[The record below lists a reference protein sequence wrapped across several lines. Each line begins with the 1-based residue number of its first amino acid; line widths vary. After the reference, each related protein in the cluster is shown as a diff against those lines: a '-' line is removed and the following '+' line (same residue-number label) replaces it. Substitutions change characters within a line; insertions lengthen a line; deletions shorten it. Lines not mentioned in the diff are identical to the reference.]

1 MDDWVGD
8 CNGQHFTRTHRATRR
23 PSSPQLSK
31 GSLRLR
37 PNWPFWTGSPNR
49 SSNPLSRIGAH
60 PKTWQLTVGGGW
72 LTGLPPRVF
81 FESGKTLS
89 DLGRTGAIICDRDHI
104 CAPPTPRLT
113 GRVSR
118 SRRGVW
124 GVAKT
129 GTCSWGRAGP
139 NLPLAHWVVIAVA
152 GLPTGPTVVIA
163 DNPCPRIEKLRL
175 LWQRRA
181 A

>member
-1 MDDWVGD
+1 LQRTALYT
-8 CNGQHFTRTHRATRR
+8 NSSRNTAAELAAAEQRIASFTAELALLDRV
-23 PSSPQLSK
+23 
-31 GSLRLR
+31 RLR

-104 CAPPTPRLT
+104 CAPATPRLT

-118 SRRGVW
+118 SRRGY
-124 GVAKT
+124 G
-129 GTCSWGRAGP
+129 
-139 NLPLAHWVVIAVA
+139 
-152 GLPTGPTVVIA
+152 GLPRPGPALGEEQVPTYRWLTGLSSRLRACPQDPPSSLPTTLV
-163 DNPCPRIEKLRL
+163 PE
-175 LWQRRA
+175 
-181 A
+181 